1 MGSRPFLLSYLANCE
16 GASDCDGAFGSVV
29 GSVLEPTPWA
39 VVDDLSTRLKAWE

>member
-16 GASDCDGAFGSVV
+16 GAFGSVV